1 MKSIQRLSI
10 VVALALSSTAA
21 LAAHAT
27 GAQDVTLP
35 AASASASASA
45 EQPTSE
51 GEIRKVDK
59 EGGKLTIKHGP
70 LDNLGMAAMTMV
82 FRVQDPSLLDRLKAG
97 DKIRFVADM
106 IDGQLTAT
114 QVKIEKQ

>member
-35 AASASASASA
+35 AASASA